1 MADTTPAWIGSLHH
15 LPQALPLDPANPRDW
30 LVPDI
35 LPLRGTALLTGV
47 SGAMK
52 TSFLVWA
59 LSTCFSDALDGPGEC
74 GYAER
79 ATLVFGPPTGC
90 GLRQA
95 GYGPIVNF
103 VALESEEQTLQSVKA
118 LCEHARETDGFLLR
132 PDGRAV
138 TPGGGDDWSFIMPHA
153 AGCPFSFDLCAD
165 PEGENSLYGV
175 MREANKH
182 LFDGWG
188 AAAVVVVDT
197 VSHALNGRDENA
209 SATMAAAARGLR
221 IMQPTNGLA
230 IGIHH
235 GDASHNRWHSRG
247 HTALPSGVDHV
258 VSIQRK
264 GDIITVR
271 NLKAR
276 GFATGAVR
284 VYQAKPVRWVDTE
297 ADGLPVYHAWE
308 FEELPIHAPT
318 KPTGSASKPTSGP
331 PEAPAKPVKA
341 EAPATP
347 PKPPS
352 GPALRGL
359 PAKVWAA
366 LALVPGQRMA
376 ADVARE
382 LVVAGPGF
390 ADVPTARRAQRWG
403 EVLASLEA
411 KGLVVDGHLC
421 HPAQPSAEADLL

>member
-59 LSTCFSDALDGPGEC
+59 LNTCFSNAWDGPGEC
-74 GYAER
+74 EYVER
-79 ATLVFGPPTGC
+79 ATLALGPPPGG

-95 GYGPIVNF
+95 GYGPTVNF

-132 PDGRAV
+132 PDDRAV

-153 AGCPFSFDLCAD
+153 AGCPFTFDLCAE
-165 PEGENSLYGV
+165 PEGENSLYDV
-175 MREANKH
+175 MREASKH

-188 AAAVVVVDT
+188 AASVVVVDT
-197 VSHALNGRDENA
+197 VAHALNGRDENS
-209 SATMAAAARGLR
+209 SATMSAAARGLR
-221 IMQPTNGLA
+221 ILQPTNGLA

-247 HTALPSGVDHV
+247 HTSLPSGADHV

-284 VYQAKPVRWVDTE
+284 TYRAKPVRWVDTE

-359 PAKVWAA
+359 PAKVWAE
-366 LALVPGQRMA
+366 LALVPGDRLTL
-376 ADVARE
+376 ADARE
-382 LVVAGPGF
+382 RIASCPVF
-390 ADVPTARRAQRWG
+390 ADVDRRRHAQK
-403 EVLASLEA
+403 LADVVASFERA
-411 KGLVVDGHLC
+411 GLVVGGHLAYPP
-421 HPAQPSAEADLL
+421 PAAG